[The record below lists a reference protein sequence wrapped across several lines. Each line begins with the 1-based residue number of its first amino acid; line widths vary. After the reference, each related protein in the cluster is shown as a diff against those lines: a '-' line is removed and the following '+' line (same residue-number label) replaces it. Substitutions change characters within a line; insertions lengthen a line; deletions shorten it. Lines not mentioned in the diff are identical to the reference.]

1 MSTDQHPEA
10 KGRAGGRVVVVTG
23 GARGIGRAIV
33 DRFTTE
39 GATVIIGDL
48 TDPGEVDTGLDMTG
62 QREWIP
68 LDVTDE
74 LSVQEFAESVAT
86 GHGGV
91 DVLVNNAGIMDTRT
105 LANETVADWDH
116 TMAVNL
122 RGPFLMAKHL
132 VPLMDG
138 RTDSAIVNI
147 GSIEGIGANALHA
160 SYAASKAGVHGLT
173 RALAV
178 DLGPVGIRCNAV
190 APGWIDTDLNRNYVD
205 KHPNQAQAATDLAS
219 LHPVGRIGDPADVA
233 AAVLWLATPDAGFG
247 PTQIEDAHPNRDFEW
262 WQNITPGRFDTSD
275 FPIGKLASAEP
286 PAPPPNDSSSI
297 KHPRGDFIL
306 YSSSNEEA
314 DAGLSGAEEKYEADG
329 EIKDV
334 YPPRKKEEFPA
345 NDTIQNI
352 NRKKNKLGISER
364 QGVSLRRRKHLTNIE
379 RIRWNRYRSVITS
392 IPHPQEEAIDPQ
404 NPFIVRGDDKLNVYN
419 REASAAGGPD
429 AGGAPIRSD
438 GNSGVK
444 KGWNYFRGT
453 APINKNEIG
462 HDIISPAKHLKII
475 IEGGNNIHK
484 IYKHDNELMRDITS
498 SAVVN
503 EANAQQILIDKKPE
517 GFINGNDNTINNKDN
532 NFWNYIYHF

>member
-74 LSVQEFAESVAT
+74 LSVQEFAKSVAT
-86 GHGGV
+86 GQGGV

-116 TMAVNL
+116 TVAVNL

-205 KHPNQAQAATDLAS
+205 KHPNQAQAVTDLAS

-233 AAVLWLATPDAGFG
+233 AAVLWLASPDAGFVTG
-247 PTQIEDAHPNRDFEW
+247 Q
-262 WQNITPGRFDTSD
+262 
-275 FPIGKLASAEP
+275 
-286 PAPPPNDSSSI
+286 
-297 KHPRGDFIL
+297 
-306 YSSSNEEA
+306 
-314 DAGLSGAEEKYEADG
+314 
-329 EIKDV
+329 
-334 YPPRKKEEFPA
+334 
-345 NDTIQNI
+345 
-352 NRKKNKLGISER
+352 
-364 QGVSLRRRKHLTNIE
+364 
-379 RIRWNRYRSVITS
+379 VITVDGGRMTRLS
-392 IPHPQEEAIDPQ
+392 IPASLA
-404 NPFIVRGDDKLNVYN
+404 DD
-419 REASAAGGPD
+419 
-429 AGGAPIRSD
+429 
-438 GNSGVK
+438 
-444 KGWNYFRGT
+444 
-453 APINKNEIG
+453 
-462 HDIISPAKHLKII
+462 
-475 IEGGNNIHK
+475 
-484 IYKHDNELMRDITS
+484 
-498 SAVVN
+498 
-503 EANAQQILIDKKPE
+503 
-517 GFINGNDNTINNKDN
+517 
-532 NFWNYIYHF
+532 